1 MAKNLFGFYYQQGMK
16 NENHDN
22 QKLANT
28 FKVGRETYTIGI
40 NGNVFSHSFGALG
53 HMEDIIKTAKWFS
66 DIFDLMDEIED
77 GLTEPSQD
85 LS

>member
-1 MAKNLFGFYYQQGMK
+1 MK
-16 NENHDN
+16 NKNNTSQELVQTFRLNHE
-22 QKLANT
+22 T
-28 FKVGRETYTIGI
+28 FTIDI
-40 NGNVFSHSFGALG
+40 DGNVFSHSFGALG